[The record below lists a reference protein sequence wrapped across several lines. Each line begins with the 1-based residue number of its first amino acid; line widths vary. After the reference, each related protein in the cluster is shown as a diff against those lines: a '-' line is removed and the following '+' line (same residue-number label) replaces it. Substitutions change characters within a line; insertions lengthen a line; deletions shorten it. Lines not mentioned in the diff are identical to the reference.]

1 MPKGAGGYT
10 PFGTEHAKD
19 SEAIDL
25 KEFWHVHQ
33 DVPPEHP
40 LFSAYGA
47 NVFPDEVPHF
57 QPAMMRLYRDLEA
70 AAQTLL
76 EAIAIYLD
84 LPERDLADMV
94 VDGRSVLRIIHY
106 PPLGK
111 APVPGAVR
119 AAAHED
125 INLITLLPA
134 ATESGLEL
142 LDRDGSWHPVD
153 GLEGEIVVDAG
164 DMLSRHVNN
173 VIPSTT
179 HRVVNPDTDDVA
191 RYSMP
196 FFCHPRP
203 EVLLDAPAVAGGRR
217 RASASSRSPPTT
229 SSTSAWPRSAW
240 PERPA
245 PSWQASRDRS
255 RRGGSSGGAPSWPPP
270 PSTSPARATGA
281 PASPPSPRRPASRP
295 AACCTTSGRRRACW
309 WPCSSSATGTRWPRF
324 EAAPRATVADELDPW
339 VDVAT
344 WNEDRAAVAALYTV
358 LLAESI
364 AQDHPARAFFLE
376 RNRGVVEVLAGIA
389 AAGHRAGRAAG
400 RPRRGHQGGRA
411 PRPHRGAPPGVA
423 PLRRPRP
430 AWPRPCARPSTTSS
444 G

>member
-1 MPKGAGGYT
+1 MGVDVATVHLDDFSRGTGVARDAFVATLGRSLVETGFVKVDGHRVTAQDIEAAYAAARDLFALPAEAKAAYVLPKGAGGYT

-40 LFSAYGA
+40 LFAAYGA
-47 NVFPDEVPHF
+47 NVFPAEVPHF

-76 EAIAIYLD
+76 EAIAVYLD
-84 LPERDLADMV
+84 LPVRHLADMV

-106 PPLGK
+106 PPLRE
-111 APVPGAVR
+111 ANVPGAVR

-142 LDRDGSWHPVD
+142 LDRDGTWHPVD

-164 DMLSRHVNN
+164 DMLSRHVNLA
-173 VIPSTT
+173 IPSTT

-203 EVLLDAPAVAGGRR
+203 DVVLDAPDSLVGDGPRHF
-217 RASASSRSPPTT
+217 PPIT
-229 SSTSAWPRSAW
+229 
-240 PERPA
+240 
-245 PSWQASRDRS
+245 
-255 RRGGSSGGAPSWPPP
+255 
-270 PSTSPARATGA
+270 
-281 PASPPSPRRPASRP
+281 
-295 AACCTTSGRRRACW
+295 
-309 WPCSSSATGTRWPRF
+309 
-324 EAAPRATVADELDPW
+324 ADDFLDQ
-339 VDVAT
+339 
-344 WNEDRAAVAALYTV
+344 R
-358 LLAESI
+358 LAEI
-364 AQDHPARAFFLE
+364 
-376 RNRGVVEVLAGIA
+376 GLA
-389 AAGHRAGRAAG
+389 
-400 RPRRGHQGGRA
+400 
-411 PRPHRGAPPGVA
+411 
-423 PLRRPRP
+423 
-430 AWPRPCARPSTTSS
+430 
-444 G
+444 

>member
-1 MPKGAGGYT
+1 MTSPATPGILDVMAFDVATVHLDDFSRGSAATRQAFVDTLGTSLVETGFVKVDGHRVTAQDIDAAYQAAKDFFALPLEVKERYVMPKGAGGYT

-33 DVPPEHP
+33 DVPPEHA
-40 LFSAYGA
+40 LFAAYGA

-76 EAIAIYLD
+76 EAIAIHLD
-84 LPERDLADMV
+84 LPERHLADMV

-106 PPLGK
+106 PPIGK
-111 APVPGAVR
+111 TPVPGAVR

-164 DMLSRHVNN
+164 DMLSRHLNN

-203 EVLLDAPAVAGGRR
+203 EVLLDAPDALVGGG
-217 RASASSRSPPTT
+217 
-229 SSTSAWPRSAW
+229 
-240 PERPA
+240 ERH
-245 PSWQASRDRS
+245 
-255 RRGGSSGGAPSWPPP
+255 
-270 PSTSPARATGA
+270 
-281 PASPPSPRRPASRP
+281 
-295 AACCTTSGRRRACW
+295 
-309 WPCSSSATGTRWPRF
+309 F
-324 EAAPRATVADELDPW
+324 EPITADDFL
-339 VDVAT
+339 
-344 WNEDRAAVAALYTV
+344 NQR
-358 LLAESI
+358 LAEI
-364 AQDHPARAFFLE
+364 
-376 RNRGVVEVLAGIA
+376 GLA
-389 AAGHRAGRAAG
+389 
-400 RPRRGHQGGRA
+400 
-411 PRPHRGAPPGVA
+411 
-423 PLRRPRP
+423 
-430 AWPRPCARPSTTSS
+430 
-444 G
+444 

>member
-1 MPKGAGGYT
+1 MTITPAPGILGPMAFDVATVHLDDFSRGSTQTRQDFVDTIGKSLVETGFVKVDGHRVTPQDIDAAYEAAKDFFALPLEAKQKYVMPKGAGGYT

-40 LFSAYGA
+40 LFPAYGA

-76 EAIAIYLD
+76 EAIAVYLG
-84 LPERDLADMV
+84 LGERDLADMV

-106 PPLGK
+106 PPLK
-111 APVPGAVR
+111 EANVPSAVR

-134 ATESGLEL
+134 ATETGLEL

-164 DMLSRHVNN
+164 DMLSRHVNDI
-173 VIPSTT
+173 IPATT
-179 HRVVNPDTDDVA
+179 HRVVNPASEDVA

-203 EVLLDAPAVAGGRR
+203 EVLLDAPATLVGDGRK
-217 RASASSRSPPTT
+217 
-229 SSTSAWPRSAW
+229 
-240 PERPA
+240 
-245 PSWQASRDRS
+245 
-255 RRGGSSGGAPSWPPP
+255 
-270 PSTSPARATGA
+270 
-281 PASPPSPRRPASRP
+281 
-295 AACCTTSGRRRACW
+295 
-309 WPCSSSATGTRWPRF
+309 RF
-324 EAAPRATVADELDPW
+324 EPITADDFL
-339 VDVAT
+339 
-344 WNEDRAAVAALYTV
+344 NQR
-358 LLAESI
+358 LAEI
-364 AQDHPARAFFLE
+364 
-376 RNRGVVEVLAGIA
+376 GLA
-389 AAGHRAGRAAG
+389 
-400 RPRRGHQGGRA
+400 
-411 PRPHRGAPPGVA
+411 
-423 PLRRPRP
+423 
-430 AWPRPCARPSTTSS
+430 
-444 G
+444 

>member
-40 LFSAYGA
+40 LFAAYGA

-76 EAIAIYLD
+76 EAIAVFLD
-84 LPERDLADMV
+84 LPERHLADMV

-106 PPLGK
+106 PPLGQ

-142 LDRDGSWHPVD
+142 LDRDGTWHPVD

-164 DMLSRHVNN
+164 DMLSRHVNL

-179 HRVVNPDTDDVA
+179 HRVVNPDSDDVA

-203 EVLLDAPAVAGGRR
+203 EVLLDAPDSLVGGG
-217 RASASSRSPPTT
+217 
-229 SSTSAWPRSAW
+229 
-240 PERPA
+240 ERHFA
-245 PSWQASRDRS
+245 PI
-255 RRGGSSGGAPSWPPP
+255 
-270 PSTSPARATGA
+270 T
-281 PASPPSPRRPASRP
+281 
-295 AACCTTSGRRRACW
+295 
-309 WPCSSSATGTRWPRF
+309 
-324 EAAPRATVADELDPW
+324 ADDFL
-339 VDVAT
+339 
-344 WNEDRAAVAALYTV
+344 NER
-358 LLAESI
+358 LAEI
-364 AQDHPARAFFLE
+364 
-376 RNRGVVEVLAGIA
+376 GLA
-389 AAGHRAGRAAG
+389 
-400 RPRRGHQGGRA
+400 
-411 PRPHRGAPPGVA
+411 
-423 PLRRPRP
+423 
-430 AWPRPCARPSTTSS
+430 
-444 G
+444 

>member
-1 MPKGAGGYT
+1 MAFDVATVHLDDFTAGGDATRVGFVDTLGRSLVETGFVKVDGHTVTPADIDAAYDAAKAFFALPVEVKQRYVLPKGAGGYT

-33 DVPPEHP
+33 TVPAEHR
-40 LFSAYGA
+40 LFADYGA
-47 NVFPDEVPHF
+47 NVFPAEVPEF
-57 QPAMMRLYRDLEA
+57 EGAMLRLYRALEA

-76 EAIAIYLD
+76 EAIAVFLG

-106 PPLGK
+106 PPLRD
-111 APVPGAVR
+111 AYVPGAVR

-142 LDRDGSWHPVD
+142 LDRDGRWHPVD

-164 DMLSRHVNN
+164 DMLSRHLNL

-203 EVLLDAPAVAGGRR
+203 EVVLDAPDSIVGDG
-217 RASASSRSPPTT
+217 
-229 SSTSAWPRSAW
+229 
-240 PERPA
+240 ERH
-245 PSWQASRDRS
+245 
-255 RRGGSSGGAPSWPPP
+255 
-270 PSTSPARATGA
+270 
-281 PASPPSPRRPASRP
+281 
-295 AACCTTSGRRRACW
+295 
-309 WPCSSSATGTRWPRF
+309 F
-324 EAAPRATVADELDPW
+324 EPITADAYLNQRLVEIG
-339 VDVAT
+339 
-344 WNEDRAAVAALYTV
+344 
-358 LLAESI
+358 LL
-364 AQDHPARAFFLE
+364 
-376 RNRGVVEVLAGIA
+376 
-389 AAGHRAGRAAG
+389 
-400 RPRRGHQGGRA
+400 
-411 PRPHRGAPPGVA
+411 
-423 PLRRPRP
+423 
-430 AWPRPCARPSTTSS
+430 
-444 G
+444 